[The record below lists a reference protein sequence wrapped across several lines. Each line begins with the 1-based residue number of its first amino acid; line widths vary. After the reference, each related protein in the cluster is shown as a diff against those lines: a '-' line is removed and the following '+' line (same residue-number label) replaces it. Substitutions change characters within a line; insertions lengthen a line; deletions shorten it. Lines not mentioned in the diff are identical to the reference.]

1 MSIEFSHEPVLLKEC
16 LEALNI
22 DKKGTYIDCTAGGGG
37 HSIEIAKL
45 LDSDGMLIAIDRDQT
60 AVDTVTKRLKDE
72 NLLTKYIVV
81 KDNFMNIENIIN
93 ENAKENTLGILMDL
107 GVSSYQLD
115 TVDRGFSYHENAKLD
130 MRMDKS
136 ETKTAYTVVNTYTKE
151 KLTEILF
158 KYGEEKYTR
167 KIVNAIMYKRKNNP
181 IETTLELAELV
192 KNCYPPKDRFK
203 GKHPARKTFQAIRI
217 EVNDELTTLENTLVA
232 AAESLQKGGRL
243 AVISFHS
250 LEDRIVKVIFSKLE
264 NPCECPPDFPICV
277 CHKVSMFKRINRKP
291 ILASDLE
298 LNNNRRSRSA
308 KLRVI
313 EHK

>member
-1 MSIEFSHEPVLLKEC
+1 MSIKFSHEPVLLNEC
-16 LEALNI
+16 IKALNI

-37 HSIEIAKL
+37 HSIEIAKRL
-45 LDSDGMLIAIDRDQT
+45 GREGMLIAIDRDQV
-60 AVDTVTKRLKDE
+60 AVDVVTKRLKDE
-72 NLLTKYIVV
+72 NLLAKYIVV
-81 KDNFMNIENIIN
+81 KDNYLNIENIIKKY
-93 ENAKENTLGILMDL
+93 AKENILGILMDL

-115 TVDRGFSYHENAKLD
+115 TIERGFSYHDDAKLD
-130 MRMDKS
+130 MRMDTS
-136 ETKTAYTVVNTYTKE
+136 ETKTAFNVVNTYTKE
-151 KLTEILF
+151 KLIEILF

-167 KIVNAIMYKRKNNP
+167 KIVNAIMYKRKNKP

-192 KNCYPPKDRFK
+192 KSCYPPKERFK

-217 EVNDELTTLENTLVA
+217 EVNDELTILENTLVA

-243 AVISFHS
+243 AVITFHS

-277 CHKVSMFKRINRKP
+277 CNKVSMFKRINRKP

-313 EHK
+313 EHR